1 MSNEQEQLDLSV
13 GDYTTKDLLKILDL
27 YDDADDGD
35 DAGNT
40 NIDESDDNILK
51 SISNS
56 DILNNTNF
64 YINKFSNEGDEGD
77 EDMSF
82 FFKEIQRRLINEKRG
97 YLSNNID
104 NYENT
109 LVPPTTLKFD
119 RYKTTPNQIIDGG
132 NISVP
137 VINPETQNIVTTFAP
152 SVVKGNLNSLINN
165 TYSTFINI
173 DSQYRQNTSGFS
185 NTNFTLD
192 LSEPLKNLLSLQL
205 YSYQIPYS
213 WYLINSQL
221 GNTCFWIEDLSKNT
235 IVNISIE
242 PGNYTPASLTTELNT
257 KIVKAGFIFGPTITP
272 FVYNETQ
279 GKIIFYLYGGI
290 YRINGVDIFTITEKT
305 SIVFFDFNFSL
316 ECNLPNCGVK
326 LPSYINQT
334 LGWILGFRSPFIY
347 VDPSGNV
354 PSALLDLNGPRYLI
368 LIIDDFNQNHLNNN
382 IISITEYDNN
392 LKLPSYYNKSIP
404 YSCNNPI
411 NNVNSLTNNI
421 IDLNNNVN
429 VANIISDKLN
439 ITYTKTQNI
448 LPSAP
453 RTLTQSQIYTIN
465 QIIKNNKSNAHYF
478 PKAPTNSDVFA
489 IIPMKRPTAIGT
501 IVTEFSGSLG
511 TNERFYNGPVDVSRL
526 QITLCDDGGNIL
538 DLNDVRW
545 SFTMVAKCLYEL

>member
-1 MSNEQEQLDLSV
+1 MLNEQEQLDLSV
-13 GDYTTKDLLKILDL
+13 DDYSIKDLLKILDL
-27 YDDADDGD
+27 YDNDDND
-35 DAGNT
+35 DNT
-40 NIDESDDNILK
+40 NGDNSDDILN
-51 SISNS
+51 SVSNS
-56 DILNNTNF
+56 DILKKTNN
-64 YINKFSNEGDEGD
+64 YIDRFSNEDD
-77 EDMSF
+77 MDMSF
-82 FFKEIQRRLINEKRG
+82 FFQEIQERLIDAKKG
-97 YLSNNID
+97 YQNNID
-104 NYENT
+104 DNYDNT
-109 LVPPTTLKFD
+109 ILIPDKIKFD
-119 RYKTTPNQIIDGG
+119 RYKTSPNQIIDGG
-132 NISVP
+132 DISIP
-137 VINPETQNIVTTFAP
+137 VINQETQNIVTTFAP
-152 SVVKGNLNSLINN
+152 SEVKGSINPLIKN

-173 DSQYRQNTSGFS
+173 DSKYRQNTSGISNTSS

-235 IVNISIE
+235 LVNISIE
-242 PGNYTPASLTTELNT
+242 PGNYTPVSLTTELNAQ
-257 KIVKAGFIFGPTITP
+257 IVKAGFIFAPTITP
-272 FVYNETQ
+272 FVYNESQ

-305 SIVFFDFNFSL
+305 GIVFFDYNFSL

-326 LPSYINQT
+326 IPSYINQT

-382 IISITEYDNN
+382 LISITEYDNN
-392 LKLPSYYNKSIP
+392 LKLPSYYNKSTP
-404 YSCNNPI
+404 YSCNNPT
-411 NNVNSLTNNI
+411 NNVNSLINST

-489 IIPMKRPTAIGT
+489 IIPMKRPNAIGT
-501 IVTEFSGSLG
+501 IVTEFSGSLQS
-511 TNERFYNGPVDVSRL
+511 NERIYKGPVDVSRL
-526 QITLCDDGGNIL
+526 QITLCDDAGNIL
-538 DLNDVRW
+538 DLNDVHW

>member
-1 MSNEQEQLDLSV
+1 MLNGQEQEQEQLDLSV
-13 GDYTTKDLLKILDL
+13 DDYSIKDLLKILDL
-27 YDDADDGD
+27 YDDTDNENNTNGD
-35 DAGNT
+35 D
-40 NIDESDDNILK
+40 ILK

-56 DILNNTNF
+56 DILNKTNY
-64 YINKFSNEGDEGD
+64 YINKFSNEDD
-77 EDMSF
+77 VDMSS
-82 FFKEIQRRLINEKRG
+82 FFKEIQYRLIGTKKG
-97 YLSNNID
+97 YQNNIAD
-104 NYENT
+104 NYKNT
-109 LVPPTTLKFD
+109 ILIPDKIKFD
-119 RYKTTPNQIIDGG
+119 RYKTSPNQIIDGG
-132 NISVP
+132 DISIP
-137 VINPETQNIVTTFAP
+137 VINQETQNIVTTFAP
-152 SVVKGNLNSLINN
+152 SEVKGTLNPLIK
-165 TYSTFINI
+165 TAYSTFINI
-173 DSQYRQNTSGFS
+173 DSKYRQNTSGISNTSS

-192 LSEPLKNLLSLQL
+192 LSQPLKNLLSLQL

-221 GNTCFWIEDLSKNT
+221 GNTCFWIEDSSKNAL
-235 IVNISIE
+235 VNISIE
-242 PGNYTPASLTTELNT
+242 PGNYTPASLTAELNT
-257 KIVKAGFIFGPTITP
+257 KIVQAGFIFASTITP

-305 SIVFFDFNFSL
+305 GIVFFDFNFSL

-326 LPSYINQT
+326 MPSYINQT

-347 VDPSGNV
+347 ADPSGNV

-411 NNVNSLTNNI
+411 NNVNSLINNT

-429 VANIISDKLN
+429 AANIISDKLN

-465 QIIKNNKSNAHYF
+465 EIIKNNKNNAHYF
-478 PKAPTNSDVFA
+478 SKAPTNSDVFA
-489 IIPMKRPTAIGT
+489 IIPMKRPNAIGT
-501 IVTEFSGSLG
+501 IVTEFSGSLQS
-511 TNERFYNGPVDVSRL
+511 NERVYNGPVDVSRL
-526 QITLCDDGGNIL
+526 QITLCDDAGNIL
-538 DLNDVRW
+538 DLNDVHW

>member
-1 MSNEQEQLDLSV
+1 MLNGQEQEQEQLDLSV
-13 GDYTTKDLLKILDL
+13 DDYSIKDLLKILDL
-27 YDDADDGD
+27 YDDTDNENNTNGD
-35 DAGNT
+35 D
-40 NIDESDDNILK
+40 ILK

-56 DILNNTNF
+56 DILNKTNY
-64 YINKFSNEGDEGD
+64 YINKFSNEDD
-77 EDMSF
+77 VDMSS
-82 FFKEIQRRLINEKRG
+82 FFKEIQYRLIGTKKG
-97 YLSNNID
+97 YQNNIAD
-104 NYENT
+104 NYKNT
-109 LVPPTTLKFD
+109 ILIPDKIKFD
-119 RYKTTPNQIIDGG
+119 RYKTSPNQIIDGG
-132 NISVP
+132 DISIP
-137 VINPETQNIVTTFAP
+137 VINQETQNIVTTFAP
-152 SVVKGNLNSLINN
+152 SEVKGTLNPLIK
-165 TYSTFINI
+165 TAYSTFINI
-173 DSQYRQNTSGFS
+173 DSKYRQNTSGISNTSS

-192 LSEPLKNLLSLQL
+192 LSQPLKNLLSLQL

-221 GNTCFWIEDLSKNT
+221 GNTCFWIEDSSKNAL
-235 IVNISIE
+235 VNISIE
-242 PGNYTPASLTTELNT
+242 PGNYTPASLTAELNT
-257 KIVKAGFIFGPTITP
+257 KIVQAGFIFASTITP

-305 SIVFFDFNFSL
+305 GIVFFDFNFSL

-326 LPSYINQT
+326 MPSYINQT

-347 VDPSGNV
+347 ADPSGNV

-411 NNVNSLTNNI
+411 NNVNSLINNT

-429 VANIISDKLN
+429 AANIISDKLN

-465 QIIKNNKSNAHYF
+465 EIIKNNKNNAHYF
-478 PKAPTNSDVFA
+478 SKAPTNSDVFA
-489 IIPMKRPTAIGT
+489 IIPMKRPNAIGT
-501 IVTEFSGSLG
+501 IVTEFSGSLQS
-511 TNERFYNGPVDVSRL
+511 NERVYNGPVDVSRL
-526 QITLCDDGGNIL
+526 QITLCDDAGNIL
-538 DLNDVRW
+538 DLNDVHW
-545 SFTMVAKCLYEL
+545 SFTMVANCLYEL